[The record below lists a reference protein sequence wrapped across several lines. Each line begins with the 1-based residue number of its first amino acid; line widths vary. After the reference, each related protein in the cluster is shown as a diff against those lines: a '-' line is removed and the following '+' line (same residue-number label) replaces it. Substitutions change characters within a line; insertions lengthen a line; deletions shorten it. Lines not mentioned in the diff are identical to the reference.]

1 MKGLPDPES
10 GVPDSRVL
18 RDTATRIARDAG
30 AVLLEGYG
38 RAHAPERKG
47 RIDLVTAYDRRSE
60 RVVLGEIARLHPDHA
75 VLAEESG
82 ASGASRVRWIVDP
95 LDGTTNFSHNY
106 PFFAIS
112 IGVEVD
118 GRLAAGAVF
127 DPVRDELFAAAA
139 GHGATRN
146 DAPIHVSPVGRVEDA
161 LLVTGFPYDVRDNPE
176 RYLNPFRAFLLR
188 AQGVRRDGSAALN
201 LCYTAMG
208 RFDGFWERGLAPWD
222 AAAGVLIV
230 TEAGGQVTRF
240 DGRPVDLAGREFLA
254 TNGALHPEMMQVL
267 EPFVEPPGPAG
278 PAVR

>member
-1 MKGLPDPES
+1 MTGPRATGATPDPLA
-10 GVPDSRVL
+10 L
-18 RDTATRIARDAG
+18 RDHAVRIARDAG
-30 AVLLEGYG
+30 MVLLEGYG
-38 RAHAPERKG
+38 RAHAPEHKG

-60 RVVLGEIARLHPDHA
+60 QAVLGEIARLHPDHA

-82 ASGASRVRWIVDP
+82 AAGASRVRWIVDP
-95 LDGTTNFSHNY
+95 LDGTTNFTHNY
-106 PFFAIS
+106 PFFSVS

-118 GRLAAGAVF
+118 GRLAAGVVF

-139 GHGATRN
+139 GHGATLN
-146 DAPIHVSPVGRVEDA
+146 QSPIHVSPVTRVEDA
-161 LLVTGFPYDVRDNPE
+161 LLVTGFPYDVRENPD
-176 RYLNPFRAFLLR
+176 RYLRPFRAFLLR

-230 TEAGGQVTRF
+230 TEAGGRVTRF
-240 DGRPVDLAGREFLA
+240 DGRPADLAGREFLA

-267 EPFVEPPGPAG
+267 GPFVEPPAAAG
-278 PAVR
+278 SGG

>member
-1 MKGLPDPES
+1 MTRDPETGGPDP
-10 GVPDSRVL
+10 RAL
-18 RDTATRIARDAG
+18 RDTAARIARQAG

-38 RAHAPERKG
+38 RVHAPERKG
-47 RIDLVTAYDRRSE
+47 RIDLVTVYDRRSE

-82 ASGASRVRWIVDP
+82 ATGNSRVRWIVDP

-106 PFFAIS
+106 PFFAVS
-112 IGVEVD
+112 IGV
-118 GRLAAGAVF
+118 VF

-146 DAPIHVSPVGRVEDA
+146 GAPIRVSSVTRVEDA
-161 LLVTGFPYDVRDNPE
+161 LLVTGFPYDVRENPE
-176 RYLNPFRAFLLR
+176 RYLRPFRAFLLR

-222 AAAGVLIV
+222 AAAGVLMV
-230 TEAGGQVTRF
+230 TEAGGRVTRF
-240 DGRPVDLAGREFLA
+240 DGGPVDLSGREFLA
-254 TNGALHPEMMQVL
+254 TNAALHPEMMQVL
-267 EPFVEPPGPAG
+267 EPFVEPHAPVPPAG
-278 PAVR
+278 D